1 MKAMKQKH
9 FITAACAGRSIPRLL
24 NRVILSKS
32 SEIEAITKRCRGIK
46 MFCLGERD
54 TLLVTY
60 ISGSFFFF
68 KTHYYAEKRHQTWE
82 GAFQKYSAIA
92 ILHA

>member
-1 MKAMKQKH
+1 M
-9 FITAACAGRSIPRLL
+9 
-24 NRVILSKS
+24 ILSKS

-60 ISGSFFFF
+60 ISSSFF
-68 KTHYYAEKRHQTWE
+68 KDTLLCREKASNAGGGLPE
-82 GAFQKYSAIA
+82 GSAIA